1 MEPSVADAMKRQR
14 QPEEMLPLLKRH
26 EVQVLRRAGL
36 SAADV
41 AKRTGVSLRQVR
53 RLDKE
58 TPPSD
63 ADDARERKA
72 RRIGRPS
79 KAEPFRA
86 FARPRPRQGDRRPH
100 PRTRPHRC
108 PRRPLGSHAPPAAR
122 RARPRRARRGV
133 TRPSG
138 GPRRRARKRRP
149 STAHR
154 CQSFRKTRGR
164 FSGTYS

>member
-86 FARPRPRQGDRRPH
+86 FLVGELAVQPDVMS
-100 PRTRPHRC
+100 
-108 PRRPLGSHAPPAAR
+108 LELLR
-122 RARPRRARRGV
+122 RAHVGTEGLDRCWSPVPGE
-133 TRPSG
+133 PGGSG
-138 GPRRRARKRRP
+138 PL
-149 STAHR
+149 
-154 CQSFRKTRGR
+154 RGR
-164 FSGTYS
+164 W